1 MYCRVQRK
9 PFQLQPCPLK
19 LCSIISCSKLT
30 LKLSWFDLL
39 QNCNPPH
46 QWVFSQCAHP
56 ENIHTMYF
64 PHKRDWNF
72 LGGGRFCKTQKCKEM
87 CDAIIIDMKWQVL
100 LSLHCRMNATPSP
113 PSFLPDPFSLKFP
126 QSETTC
132 TKGSMKLL
140 INQNFQWLL
149 FTLEIKFCCK
159 QLSCGELF
167 SATKH

>member
-1 MYCRVQRK
+1 MFKANV
-9 PFQLQPCPLK
+9 
-19 LCSIISCSKLT
+19 T
-30 LKLSWFDLL
+30 LKRSWFDLL

-46 QWVFSQCAHP
+46 QWVFSHCAHP

-126 QSETTC
+126 HQKVHVQRELWSSELTRISSYSFSHWKSISVANNLPVESYFLQQNIKWQFTNVRKC
-132 TKGSMKLL
+132 T
-140 INQNFQWLL
+140 
-149 FTLEIKFCCK
+149 
-159 QLSCGELF
+159 
-167 SATKH
+167 